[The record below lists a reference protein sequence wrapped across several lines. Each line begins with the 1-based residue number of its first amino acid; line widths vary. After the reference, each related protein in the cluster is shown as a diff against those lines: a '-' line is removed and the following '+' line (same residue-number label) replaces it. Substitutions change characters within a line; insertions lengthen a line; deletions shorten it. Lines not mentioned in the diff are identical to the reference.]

1 MKKRLF
7 AKKTLAMTMAA
18 LMAAGM
24 LAAAPRSKET
34 TAAPAGDTTAAAA
47 DTTAAG
53 GDAAAAEGTRR
64 AGYHQVPLLGG

>member
-24 LAAAPRSKET
+24 LAGLLLRQQGDYRGPGRRHHRSC
-34 TAAPAGDTTAAAA
+34 G
-47 DTTAAG
+47 
-53 GDAAAAEGTRR
+53 
-64 AGYHQVPLLGG
+64 

>member
-24 LAAAPRSKET
+24 LAGCGGGQEAGTKAA
-34 TAAPAGDTTAAAA
+34 
-47 DTTAAG
+47 
-53 GDAAAAEGTRR
+53 R
-64 AGYHQVPLLGG
+64 AGYHQVPLLGGQHGLFRSDAGDHCEVQR